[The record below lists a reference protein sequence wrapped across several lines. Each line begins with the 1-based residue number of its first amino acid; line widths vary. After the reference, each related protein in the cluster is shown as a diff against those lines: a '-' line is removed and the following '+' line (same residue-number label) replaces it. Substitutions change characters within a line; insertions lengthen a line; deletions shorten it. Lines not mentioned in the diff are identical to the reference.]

1 MGHSPTRE
9 ATDIRLL
16 APENGAKIRGY
27 MTDPFPPEN
36 ARPELVPFTVRLEES
51 ERGQLELIAWFW
63 NEIDRAQGRKRRK
76 RWKTSRVIERFVIA
90 QLDGFWHQLGS
101 AGATLAERKE
111 ELKRLIAQE
120 AAKTAAAKKP
130 KK

>member
-16 APENGAKIRGY
+16 APENGAKISGY
-27 MTDPFPPEN
+27 MADPFPPEN

-51 ERGQLELIAWFW
+51 ERAQLELIAWFW
-63 NEIDRAQGRKRRK
+63 NEIDKAQGRKRRK
-76 RWKTSRVIERFVIA
+76 RWKTGRVIERFVIA
-90 QLDGFWHQLGS
+90 QLDGFWHQLGG
-101 AGATLAERKE
+101 AGASLAERKE

-120 AAKTAAAKKP
+120 AAKTAAAKK